1 VVKQY
6 APTLPINDEEM
17 IEGKNTDI
25 ILPNKSLTS
34 SASDNP
40 LEHMIRL
47 VKEVTV
53 AGKMGN
59 LRAGFAQFS
68 GQLQLWRRHGQA
80 GCGQHERRRKSPT
93 CPLYDRRQRP
103 GLLLLDEP
111 TNHLDWP
118 RARL

>member
-1 VVKQY
+1 
-6 APTLPINDEEM
+6 
-17 IEGKNTDI
+17 
-25 ILPNKSLTS
+25 
-34 SASDNP
+34 
-40 LEHMIRL
+40 MIRL

-68 GQLQLWRRHGQA
+68 GQLQLWRRHGPKQA
-80 GCGQHERRRKSPT
+80 VGSMSGGEKSPT
-93 CPLYDRRQRP
+93 CPLYDRRRRP